1 MVDAEK
7 IEESHSIFS
16 LSSALRFMGIYL
28 LINVSSKIA
37 IEFFGSSGFLI
48 TSAIGSLTGIDAV
61 VINTSQ
67 LAGSR
72 IDLSLGV
79 WALVMA
85 NAVNLLAKSVYSFLQ
100 GSREFAFKYFISMV
114 AIIGTSLFAAVIF

>member
-1 MVDAEK
+1 
-7 IEESHSIFS
+7 
-16 LSSALRFMGIYL
+16 
-28 LINVSSKIA
+28 
-37 IEFFGSSGFLI
+37 
-48 TSAIGSLTGIDAV
+48 